1 MRGGEFAHLGE
12 QFFFQRE
19 DLVFGVED
27 LALVVLQLGRGE
39 ALGVD
44 QSLLALVVGGG
55 QVLVGLGDFDV
66 VAEDVVE
73 ADLQRLDAG
82 AGALAGLD
90 LGDDLAAIAAKVAQF
105 VEIGV
110 AAGAD
115 GAAIGQVDGRLVGD
129 GLQDAVAGFGDFVQT
144 FVQIAQAGGSLGF
157 ESGFQRGDLFERAA
171 QRQHVARVGGPHGDF
186 GQQPLDIQDAA
197 QLFAQFGA
205 QYGLLEQLAD
215 RIQPAVDFGAVERW
229 AEQTLAQQAA
239 AHAGPGLIQDVQQ
252 SGVVA
257 LAGEQR
263 LDQFEVAHGDGVE
276 QHACGAVVIGGTVEV
291 FEGGALRLAQVMQDG
306 ARRAH
311 GRRPV
316 GQAASIERQQAEVIA
331 QGAVGVIEAEDP
343 VFEVGAEIAR
353 ALIFGGEQR
362 QIGGV
367 EDLARAKLFDG
378 GVDFGGVHFGDA
390 ELAGGDIHVGHAGA
404 MPDARDGREVVVLVR
419 AEGERIGG
427 GAGRDHAR
435 DFALDQFLGERGIF
449 HLVADGYAVALLN
462 EARDVAFSG
471 VIGDATHGDGCA
483 LFLVAGGE
491 GDLQLARG
499 EDGVFEEELVEIA
512 EAEEEKGVGHLLFDG
527 VVLPHQRGGWVGGH
541 L

>member
-1 MRGGEFAHLGE
+1 MAARQNAHVAVIGKCGPRVAVLRGHLRQGGGHVDFGHRSGGRANALRVRGGEFAHLGE

-105 VEIGV
+105 IEIGV

-115 GAAIGQVDGRLVGD
+115 RPAIGQVDGRLVGD
-129 GLQDAVAGFGDFVQT
+129 GLKDAVAGFGHFVQT
-144 FVQIAQAGGSLGF
+144 IMQVAQAGGALRF
-157 ESGFQRGDLFERAA
+157 ESGFEGGDLFERTA
-171 QRQHVARVGGPHGDF
+171 QRQHVARIGDPHGDL
-186 GQQPLDIQDAA
+186 GQQPFDIQNAA
-197 QLFAQFGA
+197 QLLAQIGA
-205 QYGLLEQLAD
+205 QDGLLEQLAD
-215 RIQPAVDFGAVERW
+215 GIQPAVDFRAVERG
-229 AEQTLAQQAA
+229 AEQPLAQETP
-239 AHAGPGLIQDVQQ
+239 AHARLSLVEDVEQR
-252 SGVVA
+252 GVGA

-263 LDQFEVAHGDGVE
+263 LDQFEVAYGDRVE
-276 QHACGAVVIGGTVEV
+276 HHACGAVVVGGTVEV
-291 FEGGALRLAQVMQDG
+291 FEGGALGFAQVMQDG
-306 ARRAH
+306 PRGAH
-311 GRRPV
+311 GCLAV
-316 GQAASIERQQAEVIA
+316 GQAAAIEREQAEVIA

-353 ALIFGGEQR
+353 ALIFGSEQR

-367 EDLARAKLFDG
+367 EHLARAKLFDG
-378 GVDFGGVHFGDA
+378 RVDFGGVHFGDA
-390 ELAGGDIHVGHAGA
+390 ELAGGDIHMRHAGA
-404 MPDARDGREVVVLVR
+404 MADAGDGGQVVVLVR
-419 AEGERIGG
+419 AQGERIGG

-435 DFALDQFLGERGIF
+435 DFPLDQLLG
-449 HLVADGYAVALLN
+449 
-462 EARDVAFSG
+462 
-471 VIGDATHGDGCA
+471 
-483 LFLVAGGE
+483 
-491 GDLQLARG
+491 
-499 EDGVFEEELVEIA
+499 
-512 EAEEEKGVGHLLFDG
+512 
-527 VVLPHQRGGWVGGH
+527 
-541 L
+541 